1 MSCPKGVR
9 AKGIP
14 RGHGCQGRVTR
25 PRILGIPTIKF
36 LTNIPR
42 SVKTR
47 RDSEREKDSENRRK
61 TERDR
66 GKEKKSV
73 TGGKDG
79 RQETDLADTQRG
91 IMKKET

>member
-14 RGHGCQGRVTR
+14 RGHSCQGRVTR

-36 LTNIPR
+36 LTKIPR
-42 SVKTR
+42 SVKTW
-47 RDSEREKDSENRRK
+47 RDSEREKDSENRR
-61 TERDR
+61 
-66 GKEKKSV
+66 GKERERKKEKRSV

-79 RQETDLADTQRG
+79 RQGTDLADTQRG